1 MGIIKVGDDMN
12 QKGFTLIE
20 LIATIA
26 LMVLM
31 GILITNNLNS
41 LFSNREEEDVADFK
55 ELLENAACTYIELS
69 DPQIKAK
76 KAVCKSSGCTV
87 TTGVLITNSL
97 LDEEL
102 KNPYTGEKITGLEV
116 IKISYPNKEKT
127 CVYEME

>member
-1 MGIIKVGDDMN
+1 MKQRN
-12 QKGFTLIE
+12 GFTLIE

-31 GILITNNLNS
+31 GIIIANNLNS

-55 ELLENAACTYIELS
+55 ELLENAACTYIDLS

-76 KAVCKSSGCTV
+76 KETCKTSGCTV
-87 TTGVLITNSL
+87 NTSVLISNSL

-102 KNPYTGEKITGLEV
+102 KNPYTGEKLTGLEV
-116 IKISYPNKEKT
+116 IKITYPNHVKT

>member
-1 MGIIKVGDDMN
+1 MQN

-31 GILITNNLNS
+31 GLIIVNNLNS
-41 LFSNREEEDVADFK
+41 LFSSREEADLADFK
-55 ELLENAACTYIELS
+55 VLLENAACTYIDLS
-69 DPQIKAK
+69 DPQIKQK
-76 KAVCKSSGCTV
+76 KQTCKVSGCTV
-87 TTGVLITNSL
+87 TTNVLIQNSL

-102 KNPYTGEKITGLEV
+102 KNPMTGRAITGLEV
-116 IKISYPNKEKT
+116 IKISYPNQEKT

>member
-1 MGIIKVGDDMN
+1 MHN

-31 GILITNNLNS
+31 GLIIVNNLNS
-41 LFSNREEEDVADFK
+41 LFSNREDEDVRDFK
-55 ELLENAACTYIELS
+55 ELLENAACTYIDLS
-69 DPQIKAK
+69 DPLIKQK
-76 KAVCKSSGCTV
+76 KQTCKSSGCTV
-87 TTGVLITNSL
+87 TTNVLIQNSL

-102 KNPYTGEKITGLEV
+102 KNPLTGKAITGTEI

>member
-1 MGIIKVGDDMN
+1 MS

-31 GILITNNLNS
+31 GIIIANNLNS
-41 LFSNREEEDVADFK
+41 LFSNREEEDIADFK
-55 ELLENAACTYIELS
+55 SLLEDAACTYIDLS

-76 KAVCKSSGCTV
+76 KATCKVSGCTV
-87 TTGVLITNSL
+87 TTSVLITNSL

-102 KNPYTGEKITGLEV
+102 KNPYTGEQITGLEV
-116 IKISYPNKEKT
+116 IKISYPNQEKT